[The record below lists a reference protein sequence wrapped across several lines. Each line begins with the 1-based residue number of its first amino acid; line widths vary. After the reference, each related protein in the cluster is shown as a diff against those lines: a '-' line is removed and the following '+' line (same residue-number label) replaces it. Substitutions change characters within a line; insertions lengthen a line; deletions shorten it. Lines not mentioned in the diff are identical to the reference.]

1 MRAARA
7 RPERAGAEAGRGHDL
22 RRRRGR
28 RRGPGPADGDRVSL
42 MTPDHPPE
50 IELLDPETFEVPRR
64 LSRDDCRDHIGADD
78 FRRALLTDPEQDDD
92 R

>member
-1 MRAARA
+1 MR
-7 RPERAGAEAGRGHDL
+7 
-22 RRRRGR
+22 
-28 RRGPGPADGDRVSL
+28 

-64 LSRDDCRDHIGADD
+64 LSRDDCRDHTGDD
-78 FRRALLTDPEQDDD
+78 GRRRPRTDIEQDDD